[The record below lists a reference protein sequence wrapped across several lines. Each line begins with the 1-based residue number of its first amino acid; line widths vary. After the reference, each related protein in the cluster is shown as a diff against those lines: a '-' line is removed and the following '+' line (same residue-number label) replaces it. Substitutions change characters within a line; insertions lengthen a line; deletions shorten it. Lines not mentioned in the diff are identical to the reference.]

1 MDERVNTPGGDASE
15 VTALRR
21 RVTELEREGEQYQW
35 TAGLLALQKQVLE
48 AVAAG
53 LPTPRVLDVLI
64 GAVEG
69 LSPRMIGSVMVT
81 DDSGTR
87 LFLAS
92 GPRLPDAYKSYF
104 DAGLPIGPT
113 VGSCGTAAYRK
124 ETVIV
129 RDIASDPLWAGNTHL
144 ALPHRLLACW
154 SSPILSP
161 AGEVLGTFAMY
172 YQEPRGPGDR
182 DLQLIEAATHLAS
195 IALERDR
202 GERARRRLEE
212 QARQSQKMEAVG
224 RLAGGIAH
232 DFNNLLTVING
243 YGQMVLEELP
253 EESHARQPLG
263 EILKAGRRAAA
274 LTRQLLDYARK
285 QLVRPVAFDLNARVA
300 DLAGMLR
307 RLIRD
312 DIEVRTELPAGLGE
326 VKADP
331 GQVEQALMNLVVNA
345 QDAMPAGGRLTIT
358 TAQVEVGEGHP
369 EVRPGPYAVLAV
381 ADTGVG
387 MTEEVRRQ
395 VFEPFFTTKPVG
407 QGTGLGLAQV
417 YGIARQAGGH
427 VEVESRVGE
436 GATFRLYLPL
446 AAGQDDGGP
455 QEHGVEASRRG
466 SETVVV
472 ADEDAAV
479 RSVTRR
485 VLQGLG
491 YRVLEAGDGAE
502 AMRIG
507 EQHQGPIH
515 ILVADVTMPRASGR
529 EAAEAL
535 RSRYPGLKI
544 LYLSGYADDAV
555 VRHGVEGAGLNFLS
569 KPFTPGALAK
579 RVRDVL
585 DSPPGPRSERVTPA
599 GS

>member
-1 MDERVNTPGGDASE
+1 VA
-15 VTALRR
+15 ALRR
-21 RVTELEREGEQYQW
+21 RVTELERENETYQW
-35 TAGLLALQKQVLE
+35 AADLLALQNQVLE

-53 LPTPRVLDVLI
+53 LPTPQLLDVLI
-64 GAVEG
+64 GAVEE

-81 DDSGTR
+81 DESGTR
-87 LFLAS
+87 LLLAS
-92 GPRLPDAYKSYF
+92 GPRLPASYKSYF

-129 RDIASDPLWAGNTHL
+129 RDIASDPLWAGHTEK

-182 DLQLIEAATHLAS
+182 DLQLIQAATHLAS
-195 IALERDR
+195 IALDRDR
-202 GERARRRLEE
+202 GERARRLLEE

-232 DFNNLLTVING
+232 DFNNILMVING
-243 YGQMVLEELP
+243 YGEMALEELP
-253 EESHARQPLG
+253 EGGHARELLG
-263 EILKAGRRAAA
+263 EVLKAGRRAAS
-274 LTRQLLDYARK
+274 LTRQLLDYGRK
-285 QLVRPVAFDLNARVA
+285 QVVQPVAFDLNARVA
-300 DLAGMLR
+300 ELAGMLR

-312 DIEVRTELPAGLGE
+312 DIEVRTELPVRLGE

-331 GQVEQALMNLVVNA
+331 GQVEQALINLAVNA

-358 TAQVEVGEGHP
+358 TARVELGERHP
-369 EVRPGPYAVLAV
+369 EVRPGPYAVLTV

-427 VEVESRVGE
+427 VEVESRVGQ
-436 GATFRLYLPL
+436 GTIFRLYLPL
-446 AAGQDDGGP
+446 AAGQADRGR
-455 QEHGVEASRRG
+455 QENGVEPARRG
-466 SETVVV
+466 SETVLV
-472 ADEDAAV
+472 ADDDAI
-479 RSVTRR
+479 RSLTCQFLR
-485 VLQGLG
+485 GLG

-515 ILVADVTMPRASGR
+515 IFVADVRMPRASGR
-529 EAAEAL
+529 EAAEVLQA
-535 RSRYPGLKI
+535 RRPGLKV
-544 LYLSGYADDAV
+544 LYMSGYPNDAE
-555 VRHGVEGAGLNFLS
+555 VRHGVEEAELNFLP
-569 KPFTPGALAK
+569 KPFTPAVLAK
-579 RVRDVL
+579 KVRDVL
-585 DSPPGPRSERVTPA
+585 DSPTSPRAEPATPA